1 MPAGVTAVAW
11 SQANGRAEQR
21 TINVE
26 DARRCGVEVILDHPA
41 AQWAVRHAEWIQNFI
56 VKSDVGLSGSGTIKI
71 TLREAHTGDKS
82 TEQCC
87 WILGPS
93 SCSQWHLLTQ
103 PLTSSLSWKTEV
115 CGITV
120 RRNTV
125 LRDAVQQPI
134 MKFRVRSQR

>member
-71 TLREAHTGDKS
+71 TLREAHTGDKKHRAMLLDS
-82 TEQCC
+82 WTEFLFAVALAHTAAD
-87 WILGPS
+87 I
-93 SCSQWHLLTQ
+93 
-103 PLTSSLSWKTEV
+103 
-115 CGITV
+115 ITLMEDGSV
-120 RRNTV
+120 RYNG
-125 LRDAVQQPI
+125 
-134 MKFRVRSQR
+134 S